1 MGRTH
6 FDINCSKILFNP
18 PSRVTKVKTKINKWD
33 LIKLRSFCTAKE
45 TTNKMKRQPSEWKK
59 IFANEA
65 SDKGLISKI
74 YKQLMQ
80 LNIRKTN
87 NPSKKWAEYLNRDFS
102 KEDIQMANK
111 HMEKNAQHHSLLE
124 KCKSKLQ

>member
-1 MGRTH
+1 MSLKKTYRKV
-6 FDINCSKILFNP
+6 NSYSSKWE
-18 PSRVTKVKTKINKWD
+18 KI
-33 LIKLRSFCTAKE
+33 IV
-45 TTNKMKRQPSEWKK
+45 
-59 IFANEA
+59 NEA
-65 SDKGLISKI
+65 TDKGLLSKI

>member
-1 MGRTH
+1 
-6 FDINCSKILFNP
+6 
-18 PSRVTKVKTKINKWD
+18 
-33 LIKLRSFCTAKE
+33 
-45 TTNKMKRQPSEWKK
+45 
-59 IFANEA
+59 
-65 SDKGLISKI
+65 
-74 YKQLMQ
+74 MQ

-124 KCKSKLQ
+124 KCKSKLQSDITSNNQKDHHQKFCKQVLERVWRKGNVLALLVGK